1 MLLKPEP
8 TVWQILIHTCSTNV
22 FGALNVTRAL
32 LPYMREKKTG
42 TVVFMGSVGGWRYV
56 LRFHL
61 SISILSPLMLTHRP
75 TSVSSGVPNAG
86 LYAATKYTL
95 RGISESLHLEIAP
108 LGLRSTC
115 IDFGYFRT
123 TFLDPAHRAPYVPRI
138 EDYNEMS
145 KRANDSLL
153 GASLSLLALS

>member
-1 MLLKPEP
+1 M
-8 TVWQILIHTCSTNV
+8 WQILIHACSTNV

-56 LRFHL
+56 LRLHP
-61 SISILSPLMLTHRP
+61 SIPHSLTSRP

-86 LYAATKYTL
+86 LYAATKFTL

-153 GASLSLLALS
+153 GASLSLLPLS

>member
-1 MLLKPEP
+1 M
-8 TVWQILIHTCSTNV
+8 
-22 FGALNVTRAL
+22 RA
-32 LPYMREKKTG
+32 KKSG
-42 TVVFMGSVGGWRYV
+42 TVIFMGSVGGWMFVFPHTSYPAQR
-56 LRFHL
+56 LTRL
-61 SISILSPLMLTHRP
+61 SFLP
-75 TSVSSGVPNAG
+75 SGGPNLG
-86 LYAATKYTL
+86 LYCATKFTL

-145 KRANDSLL
+145 KRANDALL
-153 GASLSLLALS
+153 GASCVLPLQVLWDPCSYDC